1 MTLLYPWVLF
11 FLIPL
16 YLLYRSEIRQIEKT
30 KKRQKNLIY
39 LTLFF
44 TLLALSRPVIIQAP
58 NEQKFDAQDYIIA
71 LDASYSMQADDL
83 QPSRY
88 EVAKKNISHIIK
100 SLNKDRFSIFAFTS
114 NAMLLS
120 PPTTDSA
127 ISMMA
132 LNALEPKYILTKGTS
147 LLSLFTTIA
156 KTSYQQK
163 NLIIFTDG
171 GEDKNLASL
180 VNLCKENSI
189 TPYIVATGSSSGTL
203 LKKND
208 KPILDSNKNL
218 VISKIN
224 PLLQPLA
231 KACDGK
237 YYQLDTT
244 KDIAEKIIA
253 DIQKH
258 NSVIQST
265 TKVFSYKELFIY
277 PLFLALVSFFVSV
290 TKLHQLFLFIPLLFL
305 PYPAHTASLFDFY
318 YNHKAN
324 QAYKSNQF
332 ITAAKEFQKLS
343 PSPQSYYN
351 SAVAYYKA
359 KNYKKSIELFSQI
372 KSTNPKLKQNIFYN
386 LGNCA
391 VALQKYDRAK
401 YYYQNALALGFDK
414 DAYHNLLLLYKHE
427 LLKQKDLSHMLRKKS
442 TKKEKIAKKRQT
454 KQKDTSKSASAKSN
468 QKASQKNNGSGT
480 NSKKKKQNQEMQL
493 VKQQTKSKYKL
504 GYKAY
509 ELINKGYTNE
519 KHPW

>member
-11 FLIPL
+11 FLIPSYIL
-16 YLLYRSEIRQIEKT
+16 YKNETIEIEQT

-39 LTLFF
+39 LALFF

-132 LNALEPKYILTKGTS
+132 LNALEPQYILTKGTS

-171 GEDKNLASL
+171 GEDRDLVAL
-180 VNLCKENSI
+180 VNLCKNNST

-208 KPILDSNKNL
+208 KPMIDSNKNL

-231 KACDGK
+231 KECGGK

-258 NSVIQST
+258 HNAIQST

-277 PLFLALVSFFVSV
+277 PLFLALLSFFVSV
-290 TKLHQLFLFIPLLFL
+290 TKLHQLFLSIPLLFL
-305 PYPAHTASLFDFY
+305 PLLGHSASLFDFY
-318 YNHKAN
+318 HYKKAN

-401 YYYQNALALGFDK
+401 YYYQNALALGFDE
-414 DAYHNLLLLYKHE
+414 DTYHNLLLLYKHK
-427 LLKQKDLSHMLRKKS
+427 LLEQKDPSHIFSKKS
-442 TKKEKIAKKRQT
+442 TKKETMTKKRET
-454 KQKDTSKSASAKSN
+454 KHKDVSKSATAKSN
-468 QKASQKNNGSGT
+468 QKASQKSNGSGT

-493 VKQQTKSKYKL
+493 VKQQTQSNYKL